1 MALLQHLIDCALI
14 RGESQL
20 DFIAAVELHAEVR
33 KLDQNDGW
41 WVCAYANNQHCLSD
55 DINAD
60 PKSLDF
66 AKCHFY
72 DFDFDGDRKVPAGT
86 HGPNIRQ
93 HI

>member
-1 MALLQHLIDCALI
+1 MALLQHLIDCALN

-60 PKSLDF
+60 PKKTGVSFNTQSCL
-66 AKCHFY
+66 
-72 DFDFDGDRKVPAGT
+72 VLV
-86 HGPNIRQ
+86 I
-93 HI
+93 